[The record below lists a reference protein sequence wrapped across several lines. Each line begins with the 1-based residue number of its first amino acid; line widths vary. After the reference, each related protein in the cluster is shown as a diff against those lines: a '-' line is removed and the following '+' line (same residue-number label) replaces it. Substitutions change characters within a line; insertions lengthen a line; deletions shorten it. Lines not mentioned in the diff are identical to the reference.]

1 MNQFST
7 DDQTASPARRHSPAH
22 RALLGVS
29 GLLLVGTV
37 AAACGSTT
45 ASTTTTTS
53 AAPGDSGSA
62 ATTVAVDTTSSAKL
76 GTILVNSKGF
86 TLYRL
91 STDSTNKSV
100 CTAACAVVWPPLL
113 VTGSGSPVAG
123 SGVTGLGTI
132 KVAGGEQVTYHGM
145 PLYTFTGDTT
155 AGQANGQSLKDTW
168 GTWFVIVTK
177 ASTAP
182 TTTAPAGGATTTTAP
197 GGGGVGF

>member
-1 MNQFST
+1 
-7 DDQTASPARRHSPAH
+7 
-22 RALLGVS
+22 LLGIS
-29 GLLLVGTV
+29 GLLLIGAI
-37 AAACGSTT
+37 AAACGSQAASPRTT
-45 ASTTTTTS
+45 KPAT
-53 AAPGDSGSA
+53 PGGSGTA

-91 STDSTNKSV
+91 STDSMDKSV

-145 PLYTFTGDTT
+145 PLYTFTGDTS
-155 AGQANGQSLKDTW
+155 AGQANGQDLKDTW